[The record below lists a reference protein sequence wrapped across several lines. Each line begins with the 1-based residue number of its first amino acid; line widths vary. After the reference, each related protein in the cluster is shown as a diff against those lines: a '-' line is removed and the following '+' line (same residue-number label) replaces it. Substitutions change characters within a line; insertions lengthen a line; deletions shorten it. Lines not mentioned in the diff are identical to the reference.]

1 MNHPPLPDETPIEWS
16 RRVLE
21 AYGETF
27 PTVAELTV
35 ERQQP
40 ISSPP
45 EPSTSPTDRTLEV
58 LVDTLKSLQPRR
70 KR

>member
-1 MNHPPLPDETPIEWS
+1 MNHPPLPEETPIEWS

-40 ISSPP
+40 ISRP
-45 EPSTSPTDRTLEV
+45 EPRPDRTLEE
-58 LVDTLKSLQPRR
+58 LVDTLKALQPRR
-70 KR
+70 RKR

>member
-1 MNHPPLPDETPIEWS
+1 MNHPPLPGETPIEWS

-40 ISSPP
+40 ISRP
-45 EPSTSPTDRTLEV
+45 EPRPDRTLEE
-58 LVDTLKSLQPRR
+58 LVDTLKALQPRR
-70 KR
+70 RKR